1 MPDVLGK
8 GSFKTV
14 YRAQDVNTGRVV
26 AWNEISIR
34 SISQKDKDRVVN
46 EMKLLKT
53 LSHRCLLNFY
63 SAWVDTEHLKVIFIT
78 ELMSSGT
85 LRE

>member
-14 YRAQDVNTGRVV
+14 YRAQDVATGRMV
-26 AWNEISIR
+26 AWNEISVR
-34 SISQKDKDRVVN
+34 SISQKEKDRVVN

-53 LSHRCLLNFY
+53 LSHRSLLSFY
-63 SAWVDTEHLKVIFIT
+63 AAWVDKVELKVIFIT